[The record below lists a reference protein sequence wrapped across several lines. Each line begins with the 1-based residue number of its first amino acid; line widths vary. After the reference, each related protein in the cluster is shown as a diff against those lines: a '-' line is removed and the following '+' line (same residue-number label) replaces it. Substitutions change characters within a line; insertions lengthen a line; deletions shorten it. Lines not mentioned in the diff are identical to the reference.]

1 MKNKFASAVH
11 ACMRAVHAMMR
22 AVFALLVAC
31 LFVPVAL
38 SYLAR
43 GKMLEACI
51 ACACG
56 LYLGTLL
63 AARED

>member
-1 MKNKFASAVH
+1 MKHFANYVH
-11 ACMRAVHAMMR
+11 TCARMIAKALRALFV
-22 AVFALLVAC
+22 LCVAC
-31 LFVPVAL
+31 LFVPIAL

-43 GKMLEACI
+43 GKYLEACV